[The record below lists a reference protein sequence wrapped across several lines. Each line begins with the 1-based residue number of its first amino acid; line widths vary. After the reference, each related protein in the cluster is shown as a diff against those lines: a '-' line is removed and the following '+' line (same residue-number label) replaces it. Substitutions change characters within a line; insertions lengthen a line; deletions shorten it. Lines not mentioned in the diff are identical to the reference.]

1 MDQTTEGISG
11 KVEKSP
17 KIAVIFLEISVISF
31 KSMEETEMNLS
42 ERAEEILETLWV
54 GTVQEKKDSLS
65 LGLSEREEAVSELL
79 KNGFIDISNQK
90 VRLREK
96 GKKEGEKIV
105 RRHRLAERLLV
116 DVLAM
121 KKGVIHEVGCKFEHL
136 LLKEV
141 EENVCTLLG
150 HPNHCPHGKPIP
162 PGRCCEKSARE
173 VARAV
178 CPLKDLEVEDRG
190 TIAYLATNDPG
201 RLNRLMAMGALPG
214 ISVTMIQKFPSY
226 VFQIGQSQFAVDKE
240 MAGGI
245 YVRLDKNLEK

>member
-1 MDQTTEGISG
+1 
-11 KVEKSP
+11 
-17 KIAVIFLEISVISF
+17 
-31 KSMEETEMNLS
+31 MEETEMNLS
-42 ERAEEILETLWV
+42 ERAQEILETLWIV
-54 GTVQEKKDSLS
+54 TVEEKKDSLS

-79 KNGFIDISNQK
+79 NDGCIDISNQK
-90 VRLREK
+90 VRLKEK
-96 GKKEGEKIV
+96 GRKEGEKIV

-121 KKGVIHEVGCKFEHL
+121 NRGMIHEVGCRFEHV
-136 LLKEV
+136 LLKDV

-150 HPNHCPHGKPIP
+150 HPKYCPHGKPIP
-162 PGRCCEKSARE
+162 PGKCCAKSAKE

-178 CPLKDLEVEDRG
+178 CLLKDLEVKNRG

-226 VFQIGQSQFAVDKE
+226 VFQIGQSQFAVDRD
-240 MAGGI
+240 MAEGI
-245 YVRLDKNLEK
+245 YVRLEKE